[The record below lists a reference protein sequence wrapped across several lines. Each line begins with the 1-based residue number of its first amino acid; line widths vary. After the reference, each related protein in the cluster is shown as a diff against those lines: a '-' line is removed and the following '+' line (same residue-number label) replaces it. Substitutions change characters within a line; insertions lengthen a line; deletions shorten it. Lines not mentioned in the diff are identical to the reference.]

1 MFSLKQYL
9 IALILVGFTSL
20 GISQTV
26 FHNPKFKTTKSPD
39 AKIVKIELTEDY
51 TILHFTYTITDWGY
65 RYGGWIS
72 VLNSI
77 YLRDVKTKK
86 KYYLRKAENIPYYP
100 EKYQFKKEVKQ
111 LEFSLFFQPL
121 DSTTTVVNL
130 FENIEGGFKIFRIQ
144 LSPDEKE

>member
-1 MFSLKQYL
+1 
-9 IALILVGFTSL
+9 V
-20 GISQTV
+20 
-26 FHNPKFKTTKSPD
+26 
-39 AKIVKIELTEDY
+39 
-51 TILHFTYTITDWGY
+51 LHYTITDWRY